1 MGTLALVFVGL
12 QLALPHGWH
21 GLTFNPKLATCDP
34 ATLAVVGTEMPRL
47 TSKGW
52 ALPRHDQVL
61 VFVEEDHVNKPV
73 GDLRRPAHFHVKWG
87 HFDRLEGCCGLP
99 GARGQTIWF
108 RQDGRYLGFIVY
120 AGRGVSAATRAKTEH
135 LLDSL
140 RVR

>member
-1 MGTLALVFVGL
+1 MGLVALVFVGL

-21 GLTFNPKLATCDP
+21 SLTMNPKLANCDP
-34 ATLAVVGTEMPRL
+34 MTLAVVGTQQPRL

-52 ALPRHDQVL
+52 VRPGRGQVL
-61 VFVEEDHVNKPV
+61 VFVEEDHVNKPY
-73 GDLRRPAHFHVKWG
+73 GNLRRPAHFDIHWG

-99 GARGQTIWF
+99 AMRGQTIWF

-120 AGRGVSAATRAKTEH
+120 AGRDVSAKTRVATQR

-140 RVR
+140 SVR